1 MRKVSEPEQKIIAS
15 LVASGQSIEFIKE
28 KYKVA
33 ERQINSYV
41 KKYSDDESIVVS
53 SREFITIKL

>member
-1 MRKVSEPEQKIIAS
+1 MRKVPESEKKLIAS

-41 KKYSDDESIVVS
+41 KK
-53 SREFITIKL
+53 